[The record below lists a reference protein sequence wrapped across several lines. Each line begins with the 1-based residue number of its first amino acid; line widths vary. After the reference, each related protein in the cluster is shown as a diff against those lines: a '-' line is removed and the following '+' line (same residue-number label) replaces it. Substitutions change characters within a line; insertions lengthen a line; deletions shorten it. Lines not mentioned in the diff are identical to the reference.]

1 MIVMINNDR
10 FYKLEML
17 ILSILQ
23 CNDYSC
29 FQLKNE
35 ILKKSQNYFEIK
47 SGVLLTSLY
56 YMKNAQLI
64 SEYSQDDDYFFHIEN
79 AGYVRLETLQRQYT
93 TIKQHLDCLLK
104 ETHHE

>member
-1 MIVMINNDR
+1 MIYNDR

-23 CNDYSC
+23 SGDNSSSQIKQKIAEKSHDY
-29 FQLKNE
+29 FQ
-35 ILKKSQNYFEIK
+35 IK
-47 SGVLLTSLY
+47 TGVLLASLY

-64 SEYSQDDDYFFHIEN
+64 SEYQQDDDFIFHIES

-93 TIKQHLDCLLK
+93 AITHHLDLILK
-104 ETHHE
+104 ETHYE